1 MQDSLRN
8 KKKRRD
14 IGARGSTEESAP
26 KRVRDS
32 RESIL
37 SRSPLRGTSM
47 QDETRMHVSVQ
58 RSTSSKEENEA
69 KVKLGKHMCGCE
81 GGIKYRRS

>member
-1 MQDSLRN
+1 MQDSLRD
-8 KKKRRD
+8 KGKERD
-14 IGARGSTEESAP
+14 MKVRGSTEKDTEESAPP

-32 RESIL
+32 RESVL

-47 QDETRMHVSVQ
+47 QDETRMHVLVQ

-69 KVKLGKHMCGCE
+69 KVKRRKQMCG
-81 GGIKYRRS
+81 RRI